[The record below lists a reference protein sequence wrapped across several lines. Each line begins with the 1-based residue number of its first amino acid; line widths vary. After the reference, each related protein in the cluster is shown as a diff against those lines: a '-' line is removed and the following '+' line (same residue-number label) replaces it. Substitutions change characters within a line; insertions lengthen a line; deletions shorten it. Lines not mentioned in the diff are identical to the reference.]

1 MMRIGVLIA
10 ALLFAAGCSEPA
22 TKVHGKTAGHWRVA
36 AMMEESADARTRAV
50 VALLHFDTPAI
61 PSAAV
66 EELRSLLKMKP
77 DDSSVDA
84 IERTKW
90 ARASDEFKRLCPGEP
105 LPGTAHFQAAGPYL
119 EVAATEIEL
128 RYPGKAPPRVHGQR
142 ILAQSKIKDD
152 FATPLLYSQ
161 VDETTIEIRG
171 AGKDRSYNTED
182 DVVLT
187 RVVGRVDQSR
197 TLQR

>member
-1 MMRIGVLIA
+1 MRIGVLIA
-10 ALLFAAGCSEPA
+10 ALVFAAGCSEPA
-22 TKVHGKTAGHWRVA
+22 RKVHGKTAGHWRVA
-36 AMMEESADARTRAV
+36 AMMEGSADARTRAV
-50 VALLHFDTPAI
+50 VALLHFETPAI

-77 DDSSVDA
+77 DDSSADA

-90 ARASDEFKRLCPGEP
+90 ARATDEFKRLCPGES
-105 LPGTAHFQAAGPYL
+105 LPGSVHIETAGPYL

-142 ILAQSKIKDD
+142 ILAQSKIKDE
-152 FATPLLYSQ
+152 FARPLLYSQ
-161 VDETTIEIRG
+161 IDETTIEIRG

-182 DVVLT
+182 DAVLT
-187 RVVGRVDQSR
+187 RVVGRADQTRSF
-197 TLQR
+197 QR